1 MIQTIKTLFK
11 VYIPSNIMTFN
22 SYMQTIVQQKRRTFT
37 FSFLYDKLKHFD
49 FAH

>member
-1 MIQTIKTLFK
+1 MIQIIKTLFK
-11 VYIPSNIMTFN
+11 VYIPGNIMTFD
-22 SYMQTIVQQKRRTFT
+22 SYMQNIVQKRRTFT